1 LPTER
6 LVVRSQ
12 VVAWLLLAGVA
23 GSAALAAEPP
33 ASAPDE
39 QPGITIEMLDA
50 LTRLPG
56 DLGPLPAVPVPA
68 DNPQS
73 EEKIELGRML
83 FFDKGLSLDRAQS
96 CASCHDPELAFG
108 DGRVRAQ
115 GFKGKELPRHSPS
128 ILNAAYNPV
137 QFWDGRASTLEQQAE
152 GPLLAAAEMS
162 MLSEGRLVRRVQA
175 VPEYRQRFRAVF
187 GEGPTLKNVTRAI
200 AAFERTLVT
209 PHGRFDR
216 YLRGDK
222 GALSDGE
229 KRGLILFIGKAACSQ
244 CHKGPNLTDNRFHRL
259 GLAAGRGPRDVGRLA
274 VTGKESDRGSFK
286 TPTLRNCVLTAPYM
300 HDGSLPTLSDVIDFY
315 DRGGDVARG
324 KSPLIKRLDLSAQ
337 EKADLLAFL
346 QSLTG
351 PLPSPQGQ
359 VTERTE

>member
-1 LPTER
+1 
-6 LVVRSQ
+6 VRGQ

-23 GSAALAAEPP
+23 RSAALAAEAPG
-33 ASAPDE
+33 ASAPVE
-39 QPGITIEMLDA
+39 QLGITIEMLDA
-50 LTRLPG
+50 MTRLPG
-56 DLGPLPAVPVPA
+56 NLGPLPAVPVPA

-83 FFDKGLSLDRAQS
+83 FFDKGLSLDRTHS
-96 CASCHDPELAFG
+96 CASCHDPELAFR
-108 DGRVRAQ
+108 DGRSRAQ
-115 GFKGKELPRHSPS
+115 GFRGRELPRRSPS
-128 ILNAAYNPV
+128 VLNAAYNPV

-152 GPLLAAAEMS
+152 GPLLGATEMS
-162 MLSEGRLVRRVQA
+162 LLSEGRLIRRVQA

-187 GEGPTLKNVTRAI
+187 GGGPTLKNVTQAI

-209 PHGRFDR
+209 PNGRFDR

-222 GALSDGE
+222 SALGDGE

-244 CHKGPNLTDNRFHRL
+244 CHNGPNLTDNRFHRL
-259 GLAAGRGPRDVGRLA
+259 GLAAGPGPRDAGRLR
-274 VTGKESDRGSFK
+274 VTGKESDRACFK
-286 TPTLRNCVLTAPYM
+286 TPTLRNSALTAPYM
-300 HDGSLPTLSDVIDFY
+300 HDGSLKTLSDVIDFY
-315 DRGGDVARG
+315 DRGGDAVRG
-324 KSPLIKRLDLSAQ
+324 KSPLIVRLDLSAQ

-351 PLPSPQGQ
+351 PLPSPQAH